1 MVKAMTSFFVANR
14 AFCRSATA
22 ATPLVLMARFQS
34 RLGKR
39 GLTDAFLPRVYKE
52 PLQPY

>member
-1 MVKAMTSFFVANR
+1 MKAMTSFFVANR

-22 ATPLVLMARFQS
+22 ATPRVFMARFQS
-34 RLGKR
+34 RFGKR
-39 GLTDAFLPRVYKE
+39 GLTDAFLPRVYEE